1 MRSLLFGHLA
11 PHAAID
17 DGLGEVLHDHDL
29 GQVGRQGSHE
39 VPHACVAWC
48 WLRPWYDSRADSDS
62 DGVPVMMFQDD
73 PDRDNTLP
81 DHGAHLWA
89 VVLDWLQV
97 ETLSSIHRV
106 LCYLL
111 PSVVDLWTK

>member
-29 GQVGRQGSHE
+29 GQVSRQGPHE

-48 WLRPWYDSRADSDS
+48 WLCPWYDSRADSDS
-62 DGVPVMMFQDD
+62 DGVPVMMFQDE
-73 PDRDNTLP
+73 PDMDNTYPIKGPISGLWSWIGSRLKHSLP
-81 DHGAHLWA
+81 YIGFFVICSHPL
-89 VVLDWLQV
+89 
-97 ETLSSIHRV
+97 
-106 LCYLL
+106 
-111 PSVVDLWTK
+111 